1 MQWSDA
7 RRRIICQQ
15 LQAPCLNRG
24 YTFSAQYTML
34 VSCQPNGVQ
43 NLLEHLLQVAAPFPY
58 GRGFC
63 NHHIF
68 FGVSQS
74 MGTAGILETV

>member
-1 MQWSDA
+1 MHDVRLS
-7 RRRIICQQ
+7 CQQ
-15 LQAPCLNRG
+15 LQAACPNWG
-24 YTFSAQYTML
+24 YTFPAEYTML

-58 GRGFC
+58 LGRGFC